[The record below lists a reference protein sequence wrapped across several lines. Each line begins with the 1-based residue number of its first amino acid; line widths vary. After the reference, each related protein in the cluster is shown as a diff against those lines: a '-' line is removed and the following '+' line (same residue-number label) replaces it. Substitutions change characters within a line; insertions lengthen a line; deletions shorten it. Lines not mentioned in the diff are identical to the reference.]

1 MEISSGKRS
10 INMSQAKKLRLSN
23 QACPTVSPTNTFE
36 SGFFTTL
43 TQISRFQPSVSDVC
57 FAGASADAMYFA
69 RLSEAE
75 GLGLSAEIS
84 APGIVTPENT
94 MIWCMACISG
104 PNSPAK

>member
-1 MEISSGKRS
+1 MEISSGKGP
-10 INMSQAKKLRLSN
+10 INTSQAKKLRRSN

-43 TQISRFQPSVSDVC
+43 TKMSRFQPSVSDVC

-75 GLGLSAEIS
+75 GLGLRPFGPWHPMGPMAQSI
-84 APGIVTPENT
+84 IYLFVTPENT
-94 MIWCMACISG
+94 MIW
-104 PNSPAK
+104 